1 MNAWPEAV
9 WIVRKMKKFFNLDT
23 RVLKCESTVDQLN
36 TNIATAID
44 TVNDFRDELQGLDN
58 IIQLQQTLEQIENKI
73 QRNLED
79 LQRIKDQIN
88 NISKTPAIFDQDISP
103 ADEKPDSH
111 SEEFTDN
118 SVWFIES

>member
-44 TVNDFRDELQGLDN
+44 TVNDFRDEL
-58 IIQLQQTLEQIENKI
+58 
-73 QRNLED
+73 
-79 LQRIKDQIN
+79 
-88 NISKTPAIFDQDISP
+88 
-103 ADEKPDSH
+103 
-111 SEEFTDN
+111 
-118 SVWFIES
+118 